1 MTLRKPGQSAVRE
14 QRAATRRRTRLR
26 SGKILDLDNRFVV
39 ECVIH
44 DRSSEGAR
52 LRIVE
57 DVALSSPFR
66 LFDDEQGTLHEVSIV
81 WRRGQ
86 ELGVIF
92 TPNRAAA
99 SSLTETQLKNL
110 RGKYY
115 AL

>member
-1 MTLRKPGQSAVRE
+1 MKPGQQAVRE

-26 SGKILDLDNRFVV
+26 SGKILDSDNRFLV
-39 ECVIH
+39 ECVVH
-44 DRSSEGAR
+44 DRSGEGAR

-86 ELGVIF
+86 EMGVRYLGCATAHLTDAQV
-92 TPNRAAA
+92 RA
-99 SSLTETQLKNL
+99 L
-110 RGKYY
+110 RGRYY
-115 AL
+115 ALSR